1 MNFLEII
8 RITISTIVNKMV
20 EIMPISIIDLLIFAI
35 GAIIVE
41 SLSRL
46 VLFFVWERNLF
57 NISSDLVEKNMYKEF
72 TKKLC
77 LDISEK
83 DYFDKHNNLKIEAT
97 YFTITTLIIFLGL
110 YLENTFL
117 IGLFFIVRT
126 SRNIITNLKINLNAI
141 DKVKCKVFDEKEI
154 YCNICISDEY
164 QFSNFF
170 ESSEPG
176 LSEELSVL
184 ELKFKELVRRNKI
197 DKELAFNLL
206 NSRKIDST
214 IKDLINNRYS
224 EMISTK

>member
-1 MNFLEII
+1 MSFLEIT
-8 RITISTIVNKMV
+8 RITASSIADKIVT
-20 EIMPISIIDLLIFAI
+20 IMPISLIDLLIFAI
-35 GAIIVE
+35 GAILLE

-46 VLFFVWERNLF
+46 ILFFVWERNLF
-57 NISSDLVEKNMYKEF
+57 NISSDLVEKEMYKEF

-83 DYFDKHNNLKIEAT
+83 DYFDKHNNFKVEAT
-97 YFTITTLIIFLGL
+97 YFVITTLIIFLGL
-110 YLENTFL
+110 YLESTFL
-117 IGLFFIVRT
+117 TGLFFTIRT
-126 SRNIITNLKINLNAI
+126 SRNIITNLTINLNAI
-141 DKVKCKVFDEKEI
+141 EKVKCKVFDEKEI

-176 LSEELSVL
+176 LAEELSVL

-206 NSRKIDST
+206 NSKKVDSS
-214 IKDLINNRYS
+214 IRDLINNRYS
-224 EMISTK
+224 EMISIK